1 MEERYERQIALPEI
15 GAAGQA
21 RLRES
26 RVLIVGCGAI
36 GSNVAEPLARAGI
49 GGITLVDYDIIELS
63 NLQRQGLVT
72 ERDVGRLKAEVLA
85 ERLAEVNSEV
95 KVDYQVLRV
104 DPGGIE
110 GLVKGVDI
118 VFDGSDNYPTR
129 YLVNDACVKHGVP
142 WVFAAVAGT
151 YGEVMPVIPERGAC
165 LRCLMPE
172 PPPDAAVLTA
182 GTSGLL
188 NAVPRAI
195 AAIAVAEGIK
205 ILLGAIELPTR
216 LVTLDLWQGRFAAQT
231 IPRND
236 GCPCCGEGK
245 FEFL

>member
-1 MEERYERQIALPEI
+1 MEDRYERQIALPEI

-49 GGITLVDYDIIELS
+49 GEIILVDYDILELS

-72 ERDVGRLKAEVLA
+72 EGDVDRLKAEVLA
-85 ERLAEVNSEV
+85 ERLAVVNSEV
-95 KVDYQVLRV
+95 KVDYQVLQV
-104 DPGGIE
+104 DPGNVE
-110 GLVKGVDI
+110 GVVEGADI
-118 VFDGSDNYPTR
+118 VFDGLDNYPAR
-129 YLVNDACVKHGVP
+129 YLVNDACVKHGIP

-151 YGEVMPVIPERGAC
+151 YGEVMPVIPGKGAC
-165 LRCLMPE
+165 LRCLIPY

-205 ILLGAIELPTR
+205 ILLGAAELPTR
-216 LVTLDLWQGRFAAQT
+216 LVTLDLWQGGFAAQV
-231 IPRND
+231 IPRD
-236 GCPCCGEGK
+236 EECPCCGKGK